1 MFGMFTV
8 KKKIETPAEQRLE
21 DIKNILFPPSDTR
34 QSVDKETGEKF
45 KFLVDY
51 SADMNLDSAL
61 YDIREG
67 YADGPVQDTIKDI
80 SDRLFQ
86 VRQILEAEANVDHE
100 ARYIIVDNKKSD
112 DLDEIVVPEE

>member
-1 MFGMFTV
+1 M
-8 KKKIETPAEQRLE
+8 
-21 DIKNILFPPSDTR
+21 LFRS
-34 QSVDKETGEKF
+34 
-45 KFLVDY
+45 
-51 SADMNLDSAL
+51 
-61 YDIREG
+61 
-67 YADGPVQDTIKDI
+67 IKDI